1 MVVAIAFVAAACSTP
16 PSGGGTTPAQQQ
28 FCEFFEQVDEAPP
41 APDSAVLVKD
51 EVVALAEDTTV
62 TGSSC
67 TASNAKVALDG
78 ATLAEG
84 EEVPLEQGTAN
95 TETIAAVT
103 GEEIGAGEPVLT
115 NVTVQALSADISL
128 AGITLRGNVNVTLS
142 GVTSTIG
149 FVGTLRDLNNWSI
162 TLSSTN
168 LQIPG
173 MTVSPVVFTGTL
185 RSTNGV
191 PSLTL
196 QANATSIKIGD
207 ISVTGATL
215 NLAASPATGV
225 SASVAGSIKVGPS
238 TASGTVDVVF
248 DRAGAIVSAKADIQ
262 ARLVGNMAGGKTADL
277 TGTVHL
283 DGNKTQTVVT
293 FSASGV
299 VGDLQIAQA
308 SGELTL
314 ATNKATLN
322 GVFDV
327 TSGANTLRFNG
338 SVVWDGTLAT
348 QMLVLEG
355 NGEFS
360 GTLNNGQTVSV
371 AGSVSTEVVGGQMRT
386 VVTGNFKLGTLKATG
401 SAIVET
407 SGPTTVLTLDA
418 SLQDAGFA
426 AEIDGNIIIDNGLA
440 ETVALNATVN
450 GSVTLGDVTLN
461 SPSLSITSSFGAPLD
476 ISFSGGLVVGN
487 KAALS
492 GSIDASF
499 GPTGGLLSLTGSLTG
514 SLDLDGWDL
523 NFTGNVVATSDQV
536 TLTGAGSL
544 LMTTFPLGIDFNGSL
559 TSKLTEPTWSLLG
572 TGRLRVGGLEIASA
586 RLTLSQTAGM
596 KSTRTGFYFSIIGI
610 PTYFEADFFLN
621 PGGGCSKV
629 NITGGSFLARPILAL
644 VLPGVVGCPVH
655 I

>member
-1 MVVAIAFVAAACSTP
+1 MVVAVAFLASACSTP
-16 PSGGGTTPAQQQ
+16 PSGGGTNTAQQQ
-28 FCEFFEQVDEAPP
+28 FCEFFEKVEEAPP
-41 APDSAVLVKD
+41 APDNAVLVKD
-51 EVVALAEDTTV
+51 EVVALAEDATV

-67 TASNAKVALDG
+67 TASNAKVELDG

-84 EEVPLEQGTAN
+84 EEVPLEQGTSN

-103 GEEIGAGEPVLT
+103 GEEIAAGEPVLT
-115 NVTVQALSADISL
+115 NVSVQALSASIGL
-128 AGITLRGNVNVTLS
+128 NGITLRGNVNVTLS

-149 FVGTLRDLNNWSI
+149 FVGTLQSLDNWSI

-173 MTVSPVVFTGTL
+173 MTVSPVVFNGTL

-196 QANATSIKIGD
+196 QANASSIKIGD
-207 ISVTGATL
+207 ISVTGASL

-225 SASVAGSIKVGPS
+225 SASVAGTIKVGPS

-293 FSASGV
+293 FSASGN
-299 VGDLQIAQA
+299 VGDLQIAEA
-308 SGELTL
+308 NGELTL

-327 TSGANTLRFNG
+327 TSGANTLRFSG

-355 NGEFS
+355 NGEYS

-371 AGSVSTEVVGGQMRT
+371 AGSISTEVIGGQMRT

-401 SAIVET
+401 AAIVET
-407 SGPTTVLTLDA
+407 NGPTTVLTLDA
-418 SLQDAGFA
+418 DLQDAGFA
-426 AEIDGNIIIDNGLA
+426 AAIDGNVIIDNGLA
-440 ETVALNATVN
+440 ETVALNATVTGN
-450 GSVTLGDVTLN
+450 VTLGDVTLN
-461 SPSLSITSSFGAPLD
+461 SPSLSIESSFGAPLD
-476 ISFSGGLVVGN
+476 ISFSGGVVVSN

-523 NFTGNVVATSDQV
+523 NFTGNIVATSDQV
-536 TLTGAGSL
+536 TLTGAGNL
-544 LMTTFPLGIDFNGSL
+544 VMTTFPLGIDFNGSL
-559 TSKLTEPTWSLLG
+559 TSSLTQPTWSLLG
-572 TGRLRVGGLEIASA
+572 TGRLRVGSLEIASA

-629 NITGGSFLARPILAL
+629 NITGGSFLAKPILAL
-644 VLPGVVGCPVH
+644 ALPGIVGCPVY